1 MHYQNNNNNE
11 PEETS
16 PRGLSGRKKRQNL
29 KFMSERYPQD
39 KINYTSPEYVWPI
52 PSEIDVRIFLWWYF
66 ALCFVGEGVILSR
79 FSVEMLLTQ
88 EKQWRR
94 DSSAMSRS
102 FVVSFL
108 TQRTPQ
114 TKTNITETTDGFTD
128 GTRSRRRW
136 DFDEFK
142 GFIFFNSIWTIVF
155 YIHPKTDFWGEIA
168 SIEWSFEIGPKRL
181 CT

>member
-1 MHYQNNNNNE
+1 MC
-11 PEETS
+11 
-16 PRGLSGRKKRQNL
+16 GRKKRQNL
-29 KFMSERYPQD
+29 KFVWTLPVGPE
-39 KINYTSPEYVWPI
+39 INYTSPEYVLLI
-52 PSEIDVRIFLWWYF
+52 PSGIGVRIFLWWYF
-66 ALCFVGEGVILSR
+66 ELSFVGEGLVLSR
-79 FSVEMLLTQ
+79 FSVEILLTQ

-102 FVVSFL
+102 FVVLFL

-114 TKTNITETTDGFTD
+114 TKTNITETTDGFTV

-155 YIHPKTDFWGEIA
+155 YSHLKTDFWGEIA
-168 SIEWSFEIGPKRL
+168 SIEWSFEIGPKRSECHIMYL
-181 CT
+181 TADV